1 MLKICKLC
9 SNHRQ
14 LLTSPHSIVNVSL
27 QLILKRILEIQ
38 VENNIEI
45 IICGEIA
52 RKTVEWEVL
61 GSYHSGDDFFQLIR
75 IQKTKV
81 N

>member
-14 LLTSPHSIVNVSL
+14 LLTRPHSIVNVSL

-52 RKTVEWEVL
+52 RQTVEWEVL
-61 GSYHSGDDFFQLIR
+61 GSNHSGG
-75 IQKTKV
+75 
-81 N
+81 